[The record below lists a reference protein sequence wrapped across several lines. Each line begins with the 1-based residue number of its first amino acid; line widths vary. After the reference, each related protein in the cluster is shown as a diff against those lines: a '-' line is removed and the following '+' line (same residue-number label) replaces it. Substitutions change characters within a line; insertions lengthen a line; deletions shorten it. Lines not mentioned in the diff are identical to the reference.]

1 MSNYPTTG
9 QCLIVRDNSHDLMNG
24 TLTAKIKYNGVTVQT
39 LTKTGI
45 YAYAGFKGS
54 YTSGNLS
61 GNINSSGTFNIKINT
76 VTTVTSPNF
85 YGATLSYSSSGAT
98 PSFWGFNPSS
108 GILNFNSLNTTVP
121 VIINVHDGCGNNYTL
136 YAFPYGS
143 YSIDVSNGESGITV
157 TLVEDGDASKDF
169 TPDEPWTMEISS
181 ATTGHVMVS
190 QSSASRSEMI
200 STAGW
205 PKGIYIVKV
214 TFGKEEMTEKII
226 VK

>member
-1 MSNYPTTG
+1 
-9 QCLIVRDNSHDLMNG
+9 
-24 TLTAKIKYNGVTVQT
+24 
-39 LTKTGI
+39 
-45 YAYAGFKGS
+45 
-54 YTSGNLS
+54 
-61 GNINSSGTFNIKINT
+61 
-76 VTTVTSPNF
+76 
-85 YGATLSYSSSGAT
+85 
-98 PSFWGFNPSS
+98 
-108 GILNFNSLNTTVP
+108 
-121 VIINVHDGCGNNYTL
+121 
-136 YAFPYGS
+136 
-143 YSIDVSNGESGITV
+143 
-157 TLVEDGDASKDF
+157 VEDGDASKDF